1 MPLQST
7 PGRFEQLTTATP
19 GQQQLQSNVL
29 SQALQALQA
38 SGQQPGFTPI
48 AQQARRQFAQQTVPT
63 LAERFTSMGQ
73 GSLSSPAFAS
83 QLGQA
88 GAGLDTNL
96 AALRSQYQQN
106 QQSQQQSLLNLLL
119 NLAMQPQFQYAYQP
133 GQTGA
138 ARQFFSSFASGLG
151 QALPMLA
158 TGGMGGAAGA
168 GAGLLGNALS
178 GLSSNRPQ
186 QVQNV
191 PSVNQQMQNALF
203 PLNQFG
209 GF

>member
-7 PGRFEQLTTATP
+7 PGRFDQLPTATQ
-19 GQQQLQSNVL
+19 GQQQLQSNIL
-29 SQALQALQA
+29 QQALQALQ
-38 SGQQPGFTPI
+38 SGQQQPGFRPI
-48 AQQARRQFAQQTVPT
+48 AQQARRQFSEQTVPG

-96 AALRSQYQQN
+96 AALRSQYQQH
-106 QQSQQQSLLNLLL
+106 QQGQQQDWLKALLS
-119 NLAMQPQFQYAYQP
+119 LAMQPQFQYAYQP

-138 ARQFFSSFASGLG
+138 IRQFFQSFSPAIG
-151 QALPMLA
+151 ALA
-158 TGGMGGAAGA
+158 TAFGGGAGGAAGQA
-168 GAGLLGNALS
+168 GASLLG
-178 GLSSNRPQ
+178 GLSSGFGSAQPQ
-186 QVQNV
+186 QVQSV
-191 PSVNQQMQNALF
+191 PSLSEQMQNALY
-203 PLNQFG
+203 PNRQFG